1 MFITPGAKGNAKCSN
16 SNDYL
21 FWDGIHPTTVG
32 HALLADLIGPS
43 L

>member
-1 MFITPGAKGNAKCSN
+1 MFITPGVKGNAKCSN
-16 SNDYL
+16 PNDYL